1 MPRLAVEQ
9 LSVRYADPAGEGPV
23 LQDVSF
29 TLEAGEIGVVLGASG
44 CGKTTLLNALAGFL
58 PPTAGRILLDGRP
71 VRGPGAERGVVL
83 QKQALFPWLTAG
95 GNVEFPLRLRG
106 WPRRKRR
113 AEAEA
118 WLERLGLAGCYGR
131 PLHQL
136 SGGMCQR
143 VELARAL
150 AADPAILLL
159 DEPFGALDAFTR
171 ESLQILLLTLW
182 RDSGKSLFFITH
194 SVEEAAFLGSE
205 VLVLSPRPGRV
216 VHHAKLA
223 FNRAF
228 LHSGDVRAV
237 KADPA
242 FIAAR
247 ERLLEAVHASQG

>member
-1 MPRLAVEQ
+1 M
-9 LSVRYADPAGEGPV
+9 RYPAGAGGVAALE
-23 LQDVSF
+23 DISF
-29 TLEAGEIGVVLGASG
+29 TLEPGEIRVVLGASG

-58 PPTAGRILLDGRP
+58 PPSSGRILLDGRP
-71 VRGPGAERGVVL
+71 LAGPGAERGVVL

-106 WPRRKRR
+106 WPRARRR

-118 WLERLGLAGCYGR
+118 WLARLGLEGCHGQ

-136 SGGMCQR
+136 SGGMRQR

-171 ESLQILLLTLW
+171 ESLQCLLLTLW

-194 SVEEAAFLGSE
+194 SVEEAAFLGST
-205 VLVLSPRPGRV
+205 VMVLSPRPGRV
-216 VHHAKLA
+216 IHESALT

-228 LHSGDVRAV
+228 LQGGDARAV

-247 ERLLEAVHASQG
+247 EQLLEAVHASQG